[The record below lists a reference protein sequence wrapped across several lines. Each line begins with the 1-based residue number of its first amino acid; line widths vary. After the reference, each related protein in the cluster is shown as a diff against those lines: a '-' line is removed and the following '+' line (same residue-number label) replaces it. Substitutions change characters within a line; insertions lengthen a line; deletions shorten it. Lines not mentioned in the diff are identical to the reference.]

1 MKSLL
6 KEHFLKN
13 ISLKDEQWNFIS
25 KHFHS
30 KKFKKKRKYN
40 KQSIDDQTCQQKG
53 EKRFEMSIRNQ
64 NNNNAQKKTPTN
76 FGVDQ
81 VSIREKKENMI

>member
-1 MKSLL
+1 MSA
-6 KEHFLKN
+6 
-13 ISLKDEQWNFIS
+13 
-25 KHFHS
+25 
-30 KKFKKKRKYN
+30 
-40 KQSIDDQTCQQKG
+40 KG
-53 EKRFEMSIRNQ
+53 GKKRFEMSIRNQ